1 MTRRFLFSLLPVLML
16 VTLAGCGYN
25 LRGTGAGAPDFTG
38 LRLQLPESGPE
49 FERVLLRSL
58 QTAGIGVHEA
68 GDASVRNFPLLAIG
82 PELFSRRPASTTAQA
97 RAAQITLQL
106 AVRVNLTDGETALI
120 DMETL
125 NVERTYY
132 QDLRNIAGNREEA
145 ELLREE
151 MRRDLVA
158 QLMRRLEAAG
168 R

>member
-25 LRGTGAGAPDFTG
+25 LRGTGAGTPDFTD
-38 LRLQLPESGPE
+38 LRLQLPESEPE

-58 QTAGIGVHEA
+58 QTAGIGVHET
-68 GDASVRNFPLLAIG
+68 GDANARNFPLLAIG
-82 PELFSRRPASTTAQA
+82 PELFSGRPASTTVQA

-106 AVRVNLTDGETALI
+106 AVRVNLSDGETALI

>member
-1 MTRRFLFSLLPVLML
+1 MIRRFPISLPLAVLLM
-16 VTLAGCGYN
+16 TTIGCGYN
-25 LRGTGAGAPDFTG
+25 LRGTTAAAPEFTD
-38 LRLQLPESGPE
+38 LRLQLPESEPE

-68 GDASVRNFPLLAIG
+68 GDAGARNYPLLTIG
-82 PELFSRRPASTTAQA
+82 PELFAGRPASTTVQA
-97 RAAQITLQL
+97 RAAQITLRL

-120 DMETL
+120 DRENL
-125 NVERTYY
+125 SVERTYY

-151 MRRDLVA
+151 MRRDLAA

>member
-1 MTRRFLFSLLPVLML
+1 MIRRFPFSLPLAILLM
-16 VTLAGCGYN
+16 TTIGCGYN
-25 LRGTGAGAPDFTG
+25 LRGSTAAEPEFTD
-38 LRLQLPESGPE
+38 LRLQLPESEPE

-58 QTAGIGVHEA
+58 QTAGIGVH
-68 GDASVRNFPLLAIG
+68 DADDVDARNFPLLAIG
-82 PELFSRRPASTTAQA
+82 PELFSGRPASTTVQA
-97 RAAQITLQL
+97 HAAQITLQL

-120 DMETL
+120 DRETL

-158 QLMRRLEAAG
+158 QLMRRIEAAG

>member
-1 MTRRFLFSLLPVLML
+1 M
-16 VTLAGCGYN
+16 
-25 LRGTGAGAPDFTG
+25 
-38 LRLQLPESGPE
+38 
-49 FERVLLRSL
+49 
-58 QTAGIGVHEA
+58 
-68 GDASVRNFPLLAIG
+68 
-82 PELFSRRPASTTAQA
+82 QA

-158 QLMRRLEAAG
+158 QLMRRLEGAG

>member
-1 MTRRFLFSLLPVLML
+1 MTRRYLICLLPALML
-16 VTLAGCGYN
+16 ATLADCGYN
-25 LRGTGAGAPDFTG
+25 LRGTTAAAPEFTD
-38 LRLQLPESGPE
+38 LRLQLPESEPE
-49 FERVLLRSL
+49 FERVLLSNLR
-58 QTAGIGVHEA
+58 TAGIGVHDA
-68 GDASVRNFPLLAIG
+68 GDADARSFPLLAIG
-82 PELFSRRPASTTAQA
+82 PELFSGRPASTTVQA

-120 DMETL
+120 DRETL

>member
-1 MTRRFLFSLLPVLML
+1 MIRRFPFSLP
-16 VTLAGCGYN
+16 LALLLITAVGCGYN
-25 LRGTGAGAPDFTG
+25 LRGTMAGAPEFTD
-38 LRLQLPESGPE
+38 LRLQLPQSEPE

-58 QTAGIGVHEA
+58 QTAGIGVHAA
-68 GDASVRNFPLLAIG
+68 GDTNARNFPLLAIG
-82 PELFSRRPASTTAQA
+82 PELFSGRPASTTVQA
-97 RAAQITLQL
+97 RAAQITLRL
-106 AVRVNLTDGETALI
+106 AVRVNLTDGETAWI
-120 DMETL
+120 DGETL

>member
-1 MTRRFLFSLLPVLML
+1 MTRRFLFSLLPELML

-25 LRGTGAGAPDFTG
+25 LRGTGAGAPDFTD
-38 LRLQLPESGPE
+38 LRLQLPESEPE

-68 GDASVRNFPLLAIG
+68 GDANARSFPLLAIG
-82 PELFSRRPASTTAQA
+82 PELFSGRPASTTAQA

>member
-1 MTRRFLFSLLPVLML
+1 MTRRFPFSLPLALL
-16 VTLAGCGYN
+16 LIAIAGCGYN
-25 LRGTGAGAPDFTG
+25 LRGTGAGAPEFTD
-38 LRLQLPESGPE
+38 LRLQLPESEPE

-68 GDASVRNFPLLAIG
+68 GDANARNFPLLAIG
-82 PELFSRRPASTTAQA
+82 PELFSGRPASTTVQA

-158 QLMRRLEAAG
+158 QLMQRLEAAG